1 MSPAMSAIAAFPS
14 ISLADLD
21 TTWSLTRRYDTK
33 FMLERSAVDEFLTE
47 TTASLAA
54 LEIEGARAF
63 TYRTAYLDTPDLLFY
78 RDHAQRRSRRV
89 KVRTRLYVES
99 QRARL
104 EVKAKLGNGQT
115 QKVLFE
121 DCPEL
126 GQRQIPQVDGAIS
139 EIYPTA
145 RYSGVATELVHSA
158 VTTFERSTIINRDG
172 AERITIDSSL
182 VLESNAKRFQLLPEL
197 VLVEVKSPHHI
208 SETVRRL
215 RKLGI
220 HPTSFSKYCAAIE
233 ATHDVRPRVHR
244 EASLARKLCEMS

>member
-1 MSPAMSAIAAFPS
+1 MVPPLSVISTLPS

-21 TTWSLTRRYDTK
+21 STWSLTRRYDTK
-33 FMLERSAVDEFLTE
+33 FMLERSVVDEFLTA
-47 TTASLAA
+47 TSASLAA
-54 LEIEGARAF
+54 LEIDGARAF
-63 TYRTAYLDTPDLLFY
+63 TYRTTYFDTPDLLFY

-99 QRARL
+99 RRARL

-115 QKVLFE
+115 HKVLFE

-126 GQRQIPQVDGAIS
+126 GQRQIPQVDDAIS

-145 RYSGVATELVHSA
+145 RYSEVAGELVHSA

-220 HPTSFSKYCAAIE
+220 HPTSFSKYCAAVE
-233 ATHDVRPRVHR
+233 ASRDVRPRVHR
-244 EASLARKLCEMS
+244 DASLARKLRAMT